1 MRVLFISYFFPPYN
15 AIGAVRVG
23 KLAKFFHA
31 FGHDVRVVTARDQP
45 LQPTLPLEIPEERVH
60 ATSWVNVNRP
70 AELALGGRRRVAAQG
85 FQVRG
90 GGRLSGIVRSA
101 GATYK
106 LLTNLPDGQIG
117 WGPFALRAASA
128 LVDSW
133 RPDLIY
139 ASGLPWTSLVVA
151 DRLSRRTGIPWVAEF
166 RDLWIDSPLD
176 ESPPWRR
183 RLERRLA
190 RRVMASAAGFVTVG
204 GTLAESL
211 AGNFGLPG
219 EVVLNGY
226 DEEDYPAPAAS
237 TPAGTSLRIVYTG
250 MIYEGKRDPSPL
262 FAALRMLGPLGE
274 RVRVVFYGRYL
285 EIARRLAAE
294 QGVEHLV
301 EVHDQVGYRE
311 ALRLQSEADLLLLL
325 LWDNPGDRGTWT
337 GKVFE
342 YLGARRP
349 IVVVGPEDFEVA
361 RAVVERG
368 AGAASVD
375 PARLAERLRAWIEEK
390 ERTGI
395 PALPPGAAAGLS
407 REDQSRKL
415 EGFLQRVLAG
425 KGA

>member
-15 AIGAVRVG
+15 AIGAVRLG

-45 LQPTLPLEIPEERVH
+45 LQPTLPLEIPAERVH

-70 AELALGGRRRVAAQG
+70 AELAVGGRSRVAAQG

-90 GGRLSGIVRSA
+90 GGRLSGIVKAA
-101 GATYK
+101 GAQYK

-117 WGPFALRAASA
+117 WAPFALREATA
-128 LVDSW
+128 LVERW
-133 RPDLIY
+133 RPDVIY

-151 DRLSRRTGIPWVAEF
+151 DRLSRRTGVPWVAEF

-176 ESPPWRR
+176 ESPRWRR
-183 RLERRLA
+183 GLELRMA
-190 RRVMASAAGFVTVG
+190 RRVMASASGFVTVG
-204 GTLAESL
+204 DTLATALS
-211 AGNFGLPG
+211 ARFPVPG

-226 DEEDYPAPAAS
+226 DGEDYDL
-237 TPAGTSLRIVYTG
+237 PAGTTPPGGTLRIVYTG

-262 FAALRMLGPLGE
+262 FEALRLLGPLGE
-274 RVRVVFYGRYL
+274 RVRVSFYGKYL
-285 EIARRLAAE
+285 DVARRLAATH
-294 QGVEHLV
+294 GVEHLV

-311 ALRLQSEADLLLLL
+311 ALRLQAEADLLLLL

-349 IVVVGPEDFEVA
+349 IVVVGPEDFTVS
-361 RAVVERG
+361 RVVRERG
-368 AGAASVD
+368 IGVASTRPD
-375 PARLAERLRAWIEEK
+375 RLAERLREWIAEK

-395 PALPPGAAAGLS
+395 PATPPEAAVGFS
-407 REDQSRKL
+407 REEQSRRL

-425 KGA
+425 VAG